1 MALELIGAG
10 FGRTGTLSLKLALE
24 ELGLTPCHHMTEV
37 FLNLESVADWMRA
50 AAGNADWEKIYGGFA
65 ATVDFPGC
73 TFWRELTEFY
83 PEAKVLLTVR
93 DPEKW
98 FESTQATI

>member
-1 MALELIGAG
+1 MDLGEKVGAG
-10 FGRTGTLSLKLALE
+10 GGDVTAR
-24 ELGLTPCHHMTEV
+24 GLT
-37 FLNLESVADWMRA
+37 SRRSSD
-50 AAGNADWEKIYGGFA
+50 YQ

-73 TFWRELTEFY
+73 VFWRELTEAY

-98 FESTQATI
+98 YESGQ